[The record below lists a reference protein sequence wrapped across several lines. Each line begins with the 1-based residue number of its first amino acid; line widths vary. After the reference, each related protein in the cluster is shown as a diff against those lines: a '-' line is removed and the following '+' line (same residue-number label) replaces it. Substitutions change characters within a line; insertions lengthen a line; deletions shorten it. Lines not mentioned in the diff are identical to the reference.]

1 MLGVF
6 VNYFQLFGLQV
17 DFTVE
22 LANLSTIYQTLQK
35 QAHPDRFAH
44 ASSQEQLIA
53 VQKSTEINDAYQ
65 TIKSPL
71 LRAQYILTLRGV
83 DMPSEQA
90 SFGDVSFLMRQ
101 MELRELLEDIK
112 SANDTEAAILAAS
125 QVFDAE
131 FEQLFN
137 QLKSQLSEN
146 TQESNLLACDNVRKL
161 KFYQKLK
168 IELDRLEDLFDD

>member
-1 MLGVF
+1 M
-6 VNYFQLFGLQV
+6 NYFQLFGLVNQF
-17 DFTVE
+17 DID

-65 TIKSPL
+65 TLKSPL
-71 LRAQYILTLRGV
+71 LRAQYMLELRGV

-101 MELRELLEDIK
+101 MELRELLAEIK
-112 SANDTEAAILAAS
+112 FANDTDAAIFEAS
-125 QVFDAE
+125 VVFETE
-131 FEQLFN
+131 FEQLF
-137 QLKSQLSEN
+137 SQLQIQLTDN
-146 TQESNLLACDNVRKL
+146 TAESNAQACDNVRKL
-161 KFYQKLK
+161 KFYQKLQV
-168 IELDRLEDLFDD
+168 ELDKLEDALLDD

>member
-1 MLGVF
+1 M

-17 DFTVE
+17 DFSVD

-35 QAHPDRFAH
+35 QAHPDRFAN
-44 ASSQEQLIA
+44 ASSQQQLIA

-65 TIKSPL
+65 TLKSPL
-71 LRAQYILTLRGV
+71 LRAQYMLTLRGV
-83 DMPSEQA
+83 EMPSEQA

-112 SANDTEAAILAAS
+112 LADDKDAAILAAS

-131 FEQLFN
+131 FEQLFS
-137 QLKSQLSEN
+137 QLKAQLSEN
-146 TQESNLLACDNVRKL
+146 TQESNALACDNVRKL

-168 IELDRLEDLFDD
+168 IELDRLEEALLDD